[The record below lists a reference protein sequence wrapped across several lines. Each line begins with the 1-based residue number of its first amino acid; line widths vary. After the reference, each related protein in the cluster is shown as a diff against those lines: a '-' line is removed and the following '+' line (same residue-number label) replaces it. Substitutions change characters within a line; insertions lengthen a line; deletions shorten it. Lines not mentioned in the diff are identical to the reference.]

1 MGWRDYRTSD
11 RKKKQRRRKIIQT
24 YKIKIMAFIGIEI
37 TNNGASLRIKN
48 GALIRNIMKAQIIE
62 IVVVKT
68 NIIKIDIGKGALY
81 NVFIPYADVT
91 VPATA
96 SPEALKDAINDML
109 AASGVAGS
117 ATEAKQI
124 EEIAKLN
131 VLNEQVT
138 TIRYAVSTLDSK
150 IFFEPVLIDESNP
163 NIIYKGF
170 ASPAANPQEAVWA
183 IQRISNT
190 GDVCSYQWADGN
202 KDFDNIWTKRTD
214 LLYA

>member
-1 MGWRDYRTSD
+1 MEFT
-11 RKKKQRRRKIIQT
+11 
-24 YKIKIMAFIGIEI
+24 GIAI
-37 TNNGASLRIKN
+37 TNNGVSLRIKN
-48 GALIRNIMKAQIIE
+48 GTLIRNIMKSQIIE

-91 VPATA
+91 FPATA
-96 SPEALKDAINDML
+96 SPEILKDAINDML
-109 AASGVAGS
+109 AATNISGS
-117 ATEAKQI
+117 ATEEKQI

-138 TIRYAVSTLDSK
+138 NIRYAVSTLDSK

-202 KDFDNIWTKRTD
+202 KDFDNIWNNRTE

>member
-1 MGWRDYRTSD
+1 
-11 RKKKQRRRKIIQT
+11 
-24 YKIKIMAFIGIEI
+24 MAIEI
-37 TNNGASLRIKN
+37 TNNGASLKIKN
-48 GALIRNIMKAQIIE
+48 GLQIRNIMKAQIIE

-81 NVFIPYADVT
+81 NIFIPYADVT
-91 VPATA
+91 VPVTA
-96 SPEALKDAINDML
+96 DPEALKDAINDLL
-109 AASGVAGS
+109 AAASIVGN

-124 EEIAKLN
+124 EEIGKLN
-131 VLNEQVT
+131 LLNEQVT
-138 TIRYAVSTLDSK
+138 TIKNAVSTLDNK

-170 ASPAANPQEAVWA
+170 ASPAANAEEAVWA

-202 KDFDNIWTKRTD
+202 KNFDNI
-214 LLYA
+214 

>member
-1 MGWRDYRTSD
+1 
-11 RKKKQRRRKIIQT
+11 
-24 YKIKIMAFIGIEI
+24 MAIEI
-37 TNNGASLRIKN
+37 TNNGASLKIKN
-48 GALIRNIMKAQIIE
+48 GLQIRNIMKSQIIE

-81 NVFIPYADVT
+81 NIFIPYADVT
-91 VPATA
+91 VPVTA
-96 SPEALKDAINDML
+96 DPEALKDAINDLL
-109 AASGVAGS
+109 AAASIVGN

-124 EEIAKLN
+124 EEIGKLN
-131 VLNEQVT
+131 LLNEQVT
-138 TIRYAVSTLDSK
+138 TIKNAVSTLDNK

-170 ASPAANPQEAVWA
+170 ASPAANAEEAVWA

-202 KDFDNIWTKRTD
+202 KNFDNIWNKRSE

>member
-1 MGWRDYRTSD
+1 
-11 RKKKQRRRKIIQT
+11 
-24 YKIKIMAFIGIEI
+24 MAIEI
-37 TNNGASLRIKN
+37 TNNGASLKIKN
-48 GALIRNIMKAQIIE
+48 GLQIRNIMKAQIIE

-81 NVFIPYADVT
+81 NIFIPYADVT
-91 VPATA
+91 VPITA
-96 SPEALKDAINDML
+96 DPEALKDAINDLL
-109 AASGVAGS
+109 AAASIAGN

-124 EEIAKLN
+124 EEIGKLN
-131 VLNEQVT
+131 LLNEQVT
-138 TIRYAVSTLDSK
+138 TIKNAVSTLDNK

-170 ASPAANPQEAVWA
+170 ASPAANAEEAVWA

-202 KDFDNIWTKRTD
+202 KNFDNIWNNRTS